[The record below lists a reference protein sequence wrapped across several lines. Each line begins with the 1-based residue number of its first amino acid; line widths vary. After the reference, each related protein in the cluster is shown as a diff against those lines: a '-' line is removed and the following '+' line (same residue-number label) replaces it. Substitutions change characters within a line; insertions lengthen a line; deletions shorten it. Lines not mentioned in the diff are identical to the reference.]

1 MARTELKVD
10 SPLTKSTR
18 RSNKLQPGVTM
29 KVAVIGSGIVGQTL
43 GKKLVELGHNVILG
57 TRDTSKLDEKKGWA
71 GSLNDWLSAVG
82 PGATVQS
89 FAVAAAEGEIIINA
103 SNGMASMEAL
113 KMAGIE
119 TLAGK
124 ILIDVANELDFS
136 QGMPPR
142 SLAADT
148 ISLGE
153 KIQAAFPTTKVV
165 KTLNTMS
172 CAIMVNPKQIADGNH
187 TVFVSG
193 NDDAAK
199 TTVTELL
206 QSLGWTDIIDLGDIS
221 SARGTEML
229 MPIWLRLFG
238 KLGNVPYNFKIAIG

>member
-1 MARTELKVD
+1 
-10 SPLTKSTR
+10 
-18 RSNKLQPGVTM
+18 M

-82 PGATVQS
+82 PGATVKT

-153 KIQAAFPTTKVV
+153 KIQAAFPMTKVV